1 MGDVLTIKYSVL
13 PACAGVI
20 LWKKKLNDLFERIT
34 RMRGGDPGQRLNWS
48 GRPEYY
54 PHARG

>member
-1 MGDVLTIKYSVL
+1 MQELQAVL

-20 LWKKKLNDLFERIT
+20 PDYHKQKELEKRIT
-34 RMRGGDPGQRLNWS
+34 RMRGGDPTSYLPSLSDMQ
-48 GRPEYY
+48 YY

>member
-1 MGDVLTIKYSVL
+1 MSVL

-20 LWKKKLNDLFERIT
+20 PAQTAGQSLARRIT
-34 RMRGGDPGQRLNWS
+34 RMRGGDPASLRVQFYLWK
-48 GRPEYY
+48 YY

>member
-1 MGDVLTIKYSVL
+1 ML

-20 LWKKKLNDLFERIT
+20 PYRPIGMKAKCDAP
-34 RMRGGDPGQRLNWS
+34 RMRGGDPEVAEAKKRLEACS
-48 GRPEYY
+48 

>member
-1 MGDVLTIKYSVL
+1 MALLVL

-20 LWKKKLNDLFERIT
+20 LLDISTVPEDFSIT
-34 RMRGGDPGQRLNWS
+34 RMRGGDPYRHFLTS
-48 GRPEYY
+48 LKFLYY